1 MAVRVGINGFGRIGR
16 ITYRAIQER
25 YPNGEIQVVA
35 LNDLT
40 DAHTNAHLL
49 KYDSNYGPYKGG
61 DVTFEDK
68 DIVVG
73 GKKITVFA
81 EKDPP
86 QDIFALIGKSENI
99 EQAAVAM
106 QAMSHPMRIKILCL
120 LSSGE
125 LIVQEI
131 VDAVGTT
138 QSNISQ
144 HLGILKACGIISGR
158 KDGTKMFY
166 SIGDARILRMIT
178 LTREIFC
185 AV

>member
-1 MAVRVGINGFGRIGR
+1 MAKLTTKKNLNAK
-16 ITYRAIQER
+16 TTARA
-25 YPNGEIQVVA
+25 V
-35 LNDLT
+35 
-40 DAHTNAHLL
+40 
-49 KYDSNYGPYKGG
+49 
-61 DVTFEDK
+61 
-68 DIVVG
+68 
-73 GKKITVFA
+73 A
-81 EKDPP
+81 EKTTPIKSLPVEDIS

-131 VDAVGTT
+131 VDALGTT

-144 HLGILKACGIISGR
+144 HLGILKACGIINGR
-158 KDGTKMFY
+158 RDGTKMFY
-166 SIGDARILRMIT
+166 TIGDARILRMIT

>member
-1 MAVRVGINGFGRIGR
+1 MANVANKKRFNTKTKTRKAADE
-16 ITYRAIQER
+16 ITPIESRLA
-25 YPNGEIQVVA
+25 
-35 LNDLT
+35 T
-40 DAHTNAHLL
+40 
-49 KYDSNYGPYKGG
+49 
-61 DVTFEDK
+61 DVT
-68 DIVVG
+68 
-73 GKKITVFA
+73 
-81 EKDPP
+81 

>member
-1 MAVRVGINGFGRIGR
+1 MANVA
-16 ITYRAIQER
+16 TKKRATD
-25 YPNGEIQVVA
+25 
-35 LNDLT
+35 NDHAAQPVSKRTVKKSLPV
-40 DAHTNAHLL
+40 N
-49 KYDSNYGPYKGG
+49 
-61 DVTFEDK
+61 DV
-68 DIVVG
+68 
-73 GKKITVFA
+73 
-81 EKDPP
+81 PM
-86 QDIFALIGKSENI
+86 DIFALIGKSENI

-144 HLGILKACGIISGR
+144 HLGILKACGMITGR
-158 KDGTKMFY
+158 RHGTKMYY
-166 SIGDARILRMIT
+166 SIGDPRILKMIT

>member
-1 MAVRVGINGFGRIGR
+1 MANVANKKRFNTKTKTRKAADE
-16 ITYRAIQER
+16 ITPIESRLA
-25 YPNGEIQVVA
+25 
-35 LNDLT
+35 T
-40 DAHTNAHLL
+40 D
-49 KYDSNYGPYKGG
+49 
-61 DVTFEDK
+61 V
-68 DIVVG
+68 
-73 GKKITVFA
+73 
-81 EKDPP
+81 P